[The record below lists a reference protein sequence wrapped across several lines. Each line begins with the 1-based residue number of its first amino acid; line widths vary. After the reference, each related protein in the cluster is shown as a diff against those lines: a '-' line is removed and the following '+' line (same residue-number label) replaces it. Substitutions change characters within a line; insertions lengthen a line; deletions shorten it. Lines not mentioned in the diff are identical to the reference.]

1 MNRRNVLK
9 RKIDQMK
16 KEETKRKF
24 VEETSRKF
32 RLNMLSTSVGFV
44 VA

>member
-9 RKIDQMK
+9 RKIEQIK

-32 RLNMLSTSVGFV
+32 RLNMLSTSVGLV
-44 VA
+44 GA

>member
-9 RKIDQMK
+9 IKIEQMK

-32 RLNMLSTSVGFV
+32 RLNMLSTSVGLV
-44 VA
+44 GA